1 MRGHQVES
9 GDETGGPPPVP
20 GDLDEGSLLASQ
32 NPGQS
37 WHNAPRPLMSQS
49 PEKAAKTA
57 VNENGHVAVQVEG
70 LHAPELTFSFEH
82 RQSRVGVGAAFGTHV
97 FFALVVLFLMYYAPS
112 PNAGGPQAPMEYPK
126 EIVWIPQAGPGGG
139 GGGGGNQMPDPPKK
153 AELPG
158 KEKITV
164 PVTKPPAPQP
174 QKPKEEP
181 PDPAMNIPAKTM
193 ADATQM
199 SPGML
204 DAAMAASMISTGS
217 GSGGGGGAGKGTGIG
232 PGTGSGL
239 GPGDGGG
246 TGGGAYRI
254 GNGVESPQVLS
265 QIRPQYTADAM
276 RAKVQGVALVE
287 CVVMP
292 DGTVTNAHIVKSLD
306 SVFGLDQEAI
316 KAARLWRFVPGK
328 RFGQPVPVIVTIEL
342 TFTLR

>member
-49 PEKAAKTA
+49 PEKPADTAA
-57 VNENGHVAVQVEG
+57 NENGHVAVQVEG

-139 GGGGGNQMPDPPKK
+139 GG
-153 AELPG
+153 
-158 KEKITV
+158 
-164 PVTKPPAPQP
+164 
-174 QKPKEEP
+174 
-181 PDPAMNIPAKTM
+181 
-193 ADATQM
+193 
-199 SPGML
+199 
-204 DAAMAASMISTGS
+204 
-217 GSGGGGGAGKGTGIG
+217 AGKGTGIG

-246 TGGGAYRI
+246 TGCGAYRI

>member
-1 MRGHQVES
+1 
-9 GDETGGPPPVP
+9 
-20 GDLDEGSLLASQ
+20 
-32 NPGQS
+32 
-37 WHNAPRPLMSQS
+37 MSQS

-57 VNENGHVAVQVEG
+57 ENENGHVAVQVEG

-217 GSGGGGGAGKGTGIG
+217 GSAGGGKRVRSILPFEVTGHSCSTTIASGTMCS
-232 PGTGSGL
+232 GS
-239 GPGDGGG
+239 
-246 TGGGAYRI
+246 ARR
-254 GNGVESPQVLS
+254 N
-265 QIRPQYTADAM
+265 
-276 RAKVQGVALVE
+276 
-287 CVVMP
+287 
-292 DGTVTNAHIVKSLD
+292 
-306 SVFGLDQEAI
+306 
-316 KAARLWRFVPGK
+316 AARMSSANSGSR
-328 RFGQPVPVIVTIEL
+328 RSRSTS
-342 TFTLR
+342 T

>member
-1 MRGHQVES
+1 
-9 GDETGGPPPVP
+9 
-20 GDLDEGSLLASQ
+20 
-32 NPGQS
+32 
-37 WHNAPRPLMSQS
+37 MSQS
-49 PEKAAKTA
+49 PSKPADTAA
-57 VNENGHVAVQVEG
+57 NEAGHIAVQVEG

-82 RQSRVGVGAAFGTHV
+82 RDSRVGVGAAVGTHV
-97 FFALVVLFLMYYAPS
+97 FFGLVVLFLMYYAPS
-112 PNAGGPQAPMEYPK
+112 PNAGEPQAPVQYPR

-158 KEKITV
+158 QEKITV
-164 PVTKPPAPQP
+164 PVTKPPAPTP

-217 GSGGGGGAGKGTGIG
+217 GSGGGGGTGKGSGIG
-232 PGTGSGL
+232 PGNGAGL
-239 GPGDGGG
+239 GPGDEAG

-254 GNGVESPQVLS
+254 GNGVESPQVMS
-265 QIRPQYTADAM
+265 QVRPQYTADAM

-292 DGTVTNAHIVKSLD
+292 DGSVSNAHIVKSLD